1 MWEAMAGG
9 DDLPEEFC
17 EDFDRITLLLQAQ
30 FDDLVAEI
38 VGTVA
43 SVAHLSDKELGPI
56 IGT

>member
-1 MWEAMAGG
+1 MAGG